1 MGGTQ
6 EGLETPPSLHT
17 SSGTLFKYIQCVTTA
32 SEGCGTDEVKS
43 SSGVTVA
50 TPKTP
55 AVVELEAKIEG
66 IGTCRVVAYAV
77 ILWGGLNRSW
87 ENHDKIIVS
96 KI

>member
-55 AVVELEAKIEG
+55 AFAELEAKIAALKALV
-66 IGTCRVVAYAV
+66 RVA
-77 ILWGGLNRSW
+77 W
-87 ENHDKIIVS
+87 
-96 KI
+96 